1 MRRSTRRCR
10 DGARAVVWPLV
21 LFAVAACSDG
31 PPDADTAPVPADRNA
46 VTLEQRPSGYTGSPA
61 QWRGF
66 IDCWARDVQGARP
79 DAVPLVEAGAVVV
92 DDVAL
97 ESAIQQRQRQLGVEL
112 PRSYLDFLRA
122 YRPRG
127 QWSTVAN
134 ATGFLAPEAIDTV
147 ARLDPE
153 GVALAQQFP
162 LEPDDATYFRY
173 GIEQDSA
180 TARSRYQAGAII
192 VGKYGSS
199 LYEQILLFPQVRT
212 RDGEMEAALLGWSG
226 TFRAPSFAELMRQL
240 HYLDLGRAVH
250 VPPYAQ
256 TLLRGTCADAMP
268 LQDVW
273 WK

>member
-1 MRRSTRRCR
+1 MDADWTKRPR
-10 DGARAVVWPLV
+10 ARIRVWLLALLALPG
-21 LFAVAACSDG
+21 CSDS
-31 PPDADTAPVPADRNA
+31 PPDAGLVSDGRPVMK
-46 VTLEQRPSGYTGSPA
+46 LEERHSGYAGSPD

-66 IDCWARDVQGARP
+66 IDCWARAPGTA
-79 DAVPLVEAGAVVV
+79 LVEMPSPASDAEG
-92 DDVAL
+92 DAL
-97 ESAIQQRQRQLGVEL
+97 ERAIRARQSALGVEL
-112 PRSYLDFLRA
+112 PRSYLDFVRA

-127 QWSTVAN
+127 QWQAIATS
-134 ATGFLAPEAIDTV
+134 TGFLAPEAIDTV

-180 TARSRYQAGAII
+180 TARSSYQPGAII
-192 VGKYGSS
+192 VGKYGQS
-199 LYEQILLFPQVRT
+199 LYEQILLLPQVRT

-240 HYLDLGRAVH
+240 HYHDLGRADH

-256 TLLRGTCADAMP
+256 MLLRGTCADAMP

-273 WK
+273 WR